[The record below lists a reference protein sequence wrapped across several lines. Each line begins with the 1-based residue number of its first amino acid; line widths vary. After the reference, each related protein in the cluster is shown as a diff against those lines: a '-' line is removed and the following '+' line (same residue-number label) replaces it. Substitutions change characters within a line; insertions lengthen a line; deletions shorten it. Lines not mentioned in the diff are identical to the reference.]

1 MTFAPVILLCVL
13 LVVAIAVLLVVAPLW
28 LLVGG
33 IVRLARC
40 KGGAVRTVVG
50 GVWTVAAV
58 AAVLF
63 VADCFDS
70 RHERILDRGFTP
82 DGREYCLLRVM
93 ADGRDAPS
101 ADIRLYVRNRDRI
114 WMCHYVDRMAWP
126 WRSGGHLDFSDGT
139 ARVFRGDRFFRTIEL
154 LPPERGPEIPPEDQ
168 ARIATMQSGRF
179 AVRDAHPPSA
189 TPESILSY
197 RWRRGPFDVTNGVL
211 VDLPAPIPATSAP
224 RAENAATAEPA
235 PPSTLQPRPLP

>member
-1 MTFAPVILLCVL
+1 MIIASLFLFAV
-13 LVVAIAVLLVVAPLW
+13 AVLLFVVVPLW

-33 IVRLARC
+33 IVRLAGR
-40 KGGAVRTVVG
+40 KGGAVRTVIG
-50 GVWTVAAV
+50 GVWALAA
-58 AAVLF
+58 AAAILF
-63 VADCFDS
+63 VADSFDS

-82 DGREYCLLRVM
+82 DGREYCLLRVV
-93 ADGRDAPS
+93 ADGRDTPG

-139 ARVFRGDRFFRTIEL
+139 ARVFRGDRYFRTVEL

-168 ARIATMQSGRF
+168 ARIAMMQSGRF

-197 RWRRGPFDVTNGVL
+197 RWSSGPFDVTNGVL
-211 VDLPAPIPATSAP
+211 VDLPT
-224 RAENAATAEPA
+224 
-235 PPSTLQPRPLP
+235 PSPTIE